1 MGPSLWR
8 RAFTLVELM
17 IVMAIIGILVALLIP
32 AIQSASASVGQ
43 ARCAENLHRLWQA
56 VSMRAADEAAH
67 PNKRMLRAT
76 AWPAQVLPYLE
87 SGSQFM
93 VCPAGG
99 ESMSED
105 GASAGGQ
112 STSFTDGAASSG
124 TAGGTGSGNDWSN
137 YAQLSDLADFMT
149 VAGSSTYI
157 VPLEEGRWCLKLSDP
172 QYDAARS
179 QGLLNND
186 DSANFIRDKFN
197 TAYQPGSNRHS
208 YWLCLEDHGGDE
220 DYKDVMMHVIEN
232 KDGSFDLDIS
242 AGSTGHTN
250 SIINK
255 PEGAV
260 LKSVPSN
267 SSGFHLTVKSS
278 DSPDAVGSGGG
289 VELAPQYSSI
299 QADDPVQGGVVST
312 SYAMNAYYPQM
323 TRKAGKILLVD
334 YIKYL
339 AYVNDDWAGE
349 KMDPEQTGAPLFARH
364 GGRMN
369 VLYGDGSVAA
379 ENPQDIDP
387 VTPKNEWALWRP

>member
-1 MGPSLWR
+1 MGASLGR
-8 RAFTLVELM
+8 KAFTLVELM

-124 TAGGTGSGNDWSN
+124 TPGGTGSGNDWSN
-137 YAQLSDLADFMT
+137 YAQLSDLADVKTESGTTSWF
-149 VAGSSTYI
+149 

-179 QGLLNND
+179 AGFLPGGSNL
-186 DSANFIRDKFN
+186 RDKFD
-197 TAYQPGSNRHS
+197 TAYQPGANRHS
-208 YWLCLEDHGGDE
+208 YWLCIEDHGGD
-220 DYKDVMMHVIEN
+220 DDFKDVMIHVTEN
-232 KDGSFDLDIS
+232 KDGSFGLDVS
-242 AGSTGHTN
+242 AGQHGHRN
-250 SIINK
+250 SLVNK
-255 PEGAV
+255 PEGV
-260 LKSVPSN
+260 ELMFVPSPCA
-267 SSGFHLTVKSS
+267 SFHLTVKSS

-289 VELAPQYSSI
+289 IEVAPQYSSI

-334 YIKYL
+334 YTKYL

-369 VLYGDGSVAA
+369 VLYSDGSVAA

>member
-1 MGPSLWR
+1 MGASLWR

-17 IVMAIIGILVALLIP
+17 VVMAIIGILVALLIP

-137 YAQLSDLADFMT
+137 YAQLSDLADVKTESGTTSWF
-149 VAGSSTYI
+149 
-157 VPLEEGRWCLKLSDP
+157 VPLEEGRWCLKLSDD
-172 QYDAARS
+172 QYAAARS
-179 QGLLNND
+179 AGFLPGG
-186 DSANFIRDKFN
+186 ANLRDKFD
-197 TAYQPGSNRHS
+197 TAYQPGANRHS
-208 YWLCLEDHGGDE
+208 YWLCIEDHGGD
-220 DYKDVMMHVIEN
+220 DDFKDVMIHVTEN
-232 KDGSFDLDIS
+232 KDGSFGLDVS
-242 AGSTGHTN
+242 AGQHGHRN
-250 SIINK
+250 SLVNK
-255 PEGAV
+255 PEGV
-260 LKSVPSN
+260 ELMFVPSPCA
-267 SSGFHLTVKSS
+267 SFHLTVKPS
-278 DSPDAVGSGGG
+278 DSPNAVGSGGG
-289 VELAPQYSSI
+289 IEVAPQYSSI

-369 VLYGDGSVAA
+369 VLYSDGSVAA

-387 VTPKNEWALWRP
+387 VTPKNEWALWDP

>member
-124 TAGGTGSGNDWSN
+124 TPGGTGSGNDWSN
-137 YAQLSDLADFMT
+137 YAQLSDLADVKTESGTTSWF
-149 VAGSSTYI
+149 

-179 QGLLNND
+179 AGFLPGGSNL
-186 DSANFIRDKFN
+186 RDKFD
-197 TAYQPGSNRHS
+197 TAYQPGANRHS
-208 YWLCLEDHGGDE
+208 YWLCIEDHGGD
-220 DYKDVMMHVIEN
+220 DDFKDVMIHVTEN
-232 KDGSFDLDIS
+232 KDGSFGLDVS
-242 AGSTGHTN
+242 AGQHGHRN
-250 SIINK
+250 SLVNK
-255 PEGAV
+255 PEGV
-260 LKSVPSN
+260 ELMFVPSPCA
-267 SSGFHLTVKSS
+267 SFHLTVKSS

-289 VELAPQYSSI
+289 IEVAPQYSSI

-369 VLYGDGSVAA
+369 VLYSDGSVAA

-387 VTPKNEWALWRP
+387 VTPKNEWALWDP

>member
-1 MGPSLWR
+1 MGASLWR

-17 IVMAIIGILVALLIP
+17 IVIAIIGILVALLIP
-32 AIQSASASVGQ
+32 AIQSASASVSQ

-67 PNKRMLRAT
+67 PNKRVLRAT

-105 GASAGGQ
+105 GASGGQ

-124 TAGGTGSGNDWSN
+124 TSGGTGSGNDWAN

-149 VAGSSTYI
+149 VAGSGTYI

-186 DSANFIRDKFN
+186 DSANNIRDKFN
-197 TAYQPGSNRHS
+197 TAYQPGSNPHS

-232 KDGSFDLDIS
+232 RDGSFSLDVS
-242 AGSTGHTN
+242 AGSTGHKN
-250 SIINK
+250 SIVNK
-255 PEGAV
+255 PEGAE
-260 LKSVPSN
+260 LTSVPSN
-267 SSGFHLTVKSS
+267 ASGLHLTVKSS

-289 VELAPQYSSI
+289 VEVAPQYSSI
-299 QADDPVQGGVVST
+299 QADDPVQGGVVSN

-339 AYVNDDWAGE
+339 VYVNDDWAGE
-349 KMDPEQTGAPLFARH
+349 KMDPEQTGSPLFARH

-387 VTPKNEWALWRP
+387 VTPKNEWVLWRP